1 MAQSTGCGR
10 EQLLLPT
17 RQTAWLRP
25 DSARS
30 SDALPSAWISSL
42 VPGLWSINYRQ
53 IKTPIVLMV
62 YSLYRV
68 ENDLQNVRPALGLT
82 TLLLQ
87 FY

>member
-1 MAQSTGCGR
+1 M
-10 EQLLLPT
+10 
-17 RQTAWLRP
+17 
-25 DSARS
+25 
-30 SDALPSAWISSL
+30 
-42 VPGLWSINYRQ
+42 PGLWSINYRQ

-87 FY
+87 FYQAQACRLDSGMTAASPADRSIMIKVNICEHWHVDFLA